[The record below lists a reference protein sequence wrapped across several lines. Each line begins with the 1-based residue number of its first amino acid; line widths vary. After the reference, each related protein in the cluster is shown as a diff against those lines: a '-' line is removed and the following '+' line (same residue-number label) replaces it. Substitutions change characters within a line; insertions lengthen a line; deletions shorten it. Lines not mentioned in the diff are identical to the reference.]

1 MKKGGCKSG
10 TTKRATS
17 NANVLRML
25 KTIPHLDITRIM
37 KIAIK
42 KEWQKHLGS
51 PQHLGNKHV
60 HNVHLW
66 MFSKLKLNDENW
78 IWKVT
83 ILER

>member
-1 MKKGGCKSG
+1 
-10 TTKRATS
+10 
-17 NANVLRML
+17 
-25 KTIPHLDITRIM
+25 M

-42 KEWQKHLGS
+42 KEWQKHLVS